1 MDISKGTDD
10 YIKES
15 IEQSLGLPVSSRTL
29 ELKLL
34 ASEDDRHRLQDQIFL
49 LHDRLKESQ
58 KRVDQYRAEAS
69 MNAQGLRKC
78 VEEKEEIAG
87 VYEKLEV
94 HCAKL
99 EKECMLYER
108 DFERIMESCDELG
121 KENEELRERLQDES
135 SVSIVVLHHS

>member
-1 MDISKGTDD
+1 
-10 YIKES
+10 
-15 IEQSLGLPVSSRTL
+15 
-29 ELKLL
+29 
-34 ASEDDRHRLQDQIFL
+34 
-49 LHDRLKESQ
+49 
-58 KRVDQYRAEAS
+58 

-87 VYEKLEV
+87 EYEKLEG

-99 EKECMLYER
+99 ENECMLYER

-121 KENEELRERLQDES
+121 KENEELRARLQDES